1 MRYRLEFNDHFA
13 GNKQIDPLPL
23 DNMPFVIDAYFDLP
37 LKRNLSE
44 SQFHA

>member
-1 MRYRLEFNDHFA
+1 MRYRLEFNYDFA
-13 GNKQIDPLPL
+13 GDQQIDPLPL

-44 SQFHA
+44 SQFYA